1 MGVGEVWVQLRS
13 LVTGD
18 RLSMKRF
25 TLSNDKGSTGEGNW
39 VEQSIYSENGVV
51 RHNTQEEYLSF
62 KALLMV
68 YSVCVLLKRECG
80 RFFTL
85 EQAQTLRAKYISV
98 VPLLPGINFKLHL
111 YSWLLRSSLEIQ
123 KK

>member
-62 KALLMV
+62 TALLMV
-68 YSVCVLLKRECG
+68 FGMCATQKRMWQIFYIRTSTNLSILVLFLCC
-80 RFFTL
+80 L
-85 EQAQTLRAKYISV
+85 A
-98 VPLLPGINFKLHL
+98 
-111 YSWLLRSSLEIQ
+111 
-123 KK
+123 